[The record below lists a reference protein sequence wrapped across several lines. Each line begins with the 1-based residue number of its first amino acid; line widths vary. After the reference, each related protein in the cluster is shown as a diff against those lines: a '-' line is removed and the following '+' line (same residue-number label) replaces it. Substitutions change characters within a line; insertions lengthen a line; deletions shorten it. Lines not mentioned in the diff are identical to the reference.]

1 MDSLVK
7 PSFQTKPYKTVEV
20 VRIKDRLQQFL
31 YIKHGAKP
39 VDMYVSNEEECLIM
53 IFMKSETKDLYEK
66 WRRYELK

>member
-7 PSFQTKPYKTVEV
+7 PSFQTRPYKTVEV

-39 VDMYVSNEEECLIM
+39 VDMYVSEAEDNLIM
-53 IFMKSETKDLYEK
+53 IFMKTETKELYEM
-66 WRRYELK
+66 WRKRELK

>member
-31 YIKHGAKP
+31 YIKYGAKP